1 LATTEGKTD
10 LTWRTESASQG
21 GGQQHQ
27 ERRERPAEE
36 DDALLDHH
44 IEEVLGT
51 FSDAARV
58 RKPGADSEGQQ
69 LE

>member
-1 LATTEGKTD
+1 M
-10 LTWRTESASQG
+10 
-21 GGQQHQ
+21 
-27 ERRERPAEE
+27 RRERPAEE